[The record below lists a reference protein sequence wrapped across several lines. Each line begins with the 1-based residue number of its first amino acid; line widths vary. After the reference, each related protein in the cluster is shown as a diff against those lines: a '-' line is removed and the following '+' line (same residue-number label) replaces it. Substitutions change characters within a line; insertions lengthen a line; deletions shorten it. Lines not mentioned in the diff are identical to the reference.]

1 MILYFTSNLKKLDE
15 ELAYF
20 KTFLILILLGV
31 IYLSGCADKSKWA
44 NRIEWPELSLSE
56 LPGEQDFPDEGAV
69 VLYDL
74 GQMEIRGQNHVNR
87 QI

>member
-1 MILYFTSNLKKLDE
+1 VELY
-15 ELAYF
+15 YF
-20 KTFLILILLGV
+20 KSAKLVILISLF
-31 IYLSGCADKSKWA
+31 YLVECTDKSKWA
-44 NRIEWPELSLSE
+44 NRIDWAELSFTV
-56 LPGEQDFPDEGAV
+56 LPDEQDFPDEGAV